1 MRATGRLQ
9 RVEIEGRARRLASAV
24 ITAHAACDGHAR
36 GRTDGAEAHETL
48 AERIDDLGAIVLLLP
63 RLHGL
68 RIAAEH
74 ACEVHA
80 RWQSDPVAESLTM
93 AVAMSLLDRMID
105 ETDTAFR
112 AAA

>member
-1 MRATGRLQ
+1 MQ

-36 GRTDGAEAHETL
+36 DRTDATEAFETL
-48 AERIDDLGAIVLLLP
+48 AERIGDLDAIVLLLP

-74 ACEVHA
+74 AREVHG
-80 RWQSDPVAESLTM
+80 RWRRDPRAESLMM